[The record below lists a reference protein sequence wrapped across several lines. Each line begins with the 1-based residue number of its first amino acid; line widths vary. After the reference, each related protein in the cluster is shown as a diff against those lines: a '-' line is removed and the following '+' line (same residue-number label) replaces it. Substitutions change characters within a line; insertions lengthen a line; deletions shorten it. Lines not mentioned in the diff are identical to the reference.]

1 MSPNCWS
8 IIGLVLD
15 LIGASFLA
23 SGLFVSKKRAVEL
36 SASRYCGGTDD
47 EKLKHPQVQ
56 DRLKQSRNAK
66 RGIVFLVLGFVL
78 QIIGNMK

>member
-1 MSPNCWS
+1 MSPNWWS

-23 SGLFVSKKRAVEL
+23 FGLFVSKKTAVSL
-36 SASRYCGGTDD
+36 SVSRYSGGTDD
-47 EKLKHPQVQ
+47 ENLELPQVQ

-66 RGIVFLVLGFVL
+66 RGIVLLVLGFLL